1 MTEEKIEKIKAIS
14 SSGKEPSEIYEEII
28 DVLEEEVDDGFLA
41 TNDELLSFKIQEN
54 YRDAVNCVLSFLDM
68 EEI

>member
-1 MTEEKIEKIKAIS
+1 MTEEKMEKIKAIS

>member
-54 YRDAVNCVLSFLDM
+54 YRDAVNCILSFLDM